1 MNLRLTSLGYKVG
14 FIDKKLFYYRIL
26 STSLSHNW
34 DLMEDAYKKITQKY
48 IDYISADKRL
58 KKKYEMNLLKHKYEK
73 MLSKTKSNQEREDI
87 LRIWK
92 KEKYKIKYNQPILF
106 FKLLFL
112 K

>member
-1 MNLRLTSLGYKVG
+1 
-14 FIDKKLFYYRIL
+14 
-26 STSLSHNW
+26 
-34 DLMEDAYKKITQKY
+34 
-48 IDYISADKRL
+48 
-58 KKKYEMNLLKHKYEK
+58 MNLLKHKYEK

-87 LRIWK
+87 LKIWK